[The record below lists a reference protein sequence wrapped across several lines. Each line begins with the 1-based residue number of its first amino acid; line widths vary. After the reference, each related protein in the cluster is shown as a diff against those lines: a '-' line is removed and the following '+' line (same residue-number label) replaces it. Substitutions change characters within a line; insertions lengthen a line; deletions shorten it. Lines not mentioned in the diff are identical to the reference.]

1 MRLKEKEFIEDAIS
15 GTSDTSSVQKILD
28 QKEKEIDGLKSELRS
43 LQSDFAGLQR
53 KLEVKDREIEN
64 AKNQMKR
71 VNTAD
76 KDEQGE
82 ELQRLQLMLFELKTT
97 RADLLEQLDDAQH
110 ESEMLRQELKKQ
122 RST

>member
-1 MRLKEKEFIEDAIS
+1 M
-15 GTSDTSSVQKILD
+15 
-28 QKEKEIDGLKSELRS
+28 
-43 LQSDFAGLQR
+43 QSDLAGLQR

-71 VNTAD
+71 VDTAD
-76 KDEQGE
+76 RDEQGE

-110 ESEMLRQELKKQ
+110 ESEMLRQELNKQ
-122 RST
+122 RSS